1 MTPRRSIVETP
12 FSMTYDTE
20 AVIPI
25 EISLLSLRMSCFTQG
40 HNDECMVSNLDA
52 LEERRDMVTLQL
64 VNYQQN
70 LAQGY
75 NRKVR
80 IWEFIPGDLVLRK
93 AIEGMKDQGVGKLAP
108 NWEGPYQMTATAGA
122 GAYYLEDLEERPL
135 PNHGMSII

>member
-1 MTPRRSIVETP
+1 MTPRRSTVETP

-20 AVIPI
+20 AVIPN

-64 VNYQQN
+64 VDYQQN

-80 IWEFIPGDLVLRK
+80 IWEFILGDLVLRK
-93 AIEGMKDQGVGKLAP
+93 AIEGMKDQGVGELAP
-108 NWEGPYQMTATAGA
+108 NWEGPYQVTATAEA
-122 GAYYLEDLEERPL
+122 RAYYL
-135 PNHGMSII
+135 